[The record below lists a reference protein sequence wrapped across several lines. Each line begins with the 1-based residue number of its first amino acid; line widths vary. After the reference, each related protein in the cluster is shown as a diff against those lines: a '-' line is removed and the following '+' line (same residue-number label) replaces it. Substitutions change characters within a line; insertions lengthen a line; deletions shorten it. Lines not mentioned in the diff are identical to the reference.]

1 MSELR
6 STVPMLRGFTLGQ
19 AISDHNG
26 TQCFPAMRTDS
37 EKRYI
42 VKKISLPASQVQ
54 ASALLL
60 TGVCRDEQAVEEY
73 YKELALGI
81 CEEARTLDRLAG
93 QRGFVSCQSYQMQPM
108 DSGVGY
114 EVWLL
119 SRCRQTLERNLQ
131 RGPMTHLSA
140 VNLGIDLCAALSLCR
155 EAGWIYA
162 DLKPENIFLL
172 GDQEFRI
179 GDLGFLPLDTL
190 DYASLP
196 DRYRSI
202 YTAPE
207 VTDAYSNLNGTLD
220 TYALGLVLY
229 QIYNGGALPFADGEE
244 RKQWLEDLAAGTPIA
259 PPAGADEE
267 MARIICKAIAL
278 NPADRW
284 QTPSEMGHAL
294 IGYMKRSGAEETPI
308 VLRPREITAPD
319 EAAAPPEPEAVPAE
333 TGTAPETEAAP
344 EAPAAEEAPAGEEAP
359 IPVEEA
365 PAENTPAPKPKTK
378 AGHSRFRRA
387 ALAFLKKLLRTLF
400 VLALLA
406 GLAHGAW
413 YCYQNF
419 YLQTIDD
426 MTYTANGNRVVV
438 SVETAMDE
446 SGLTVICKDTYGNAV
461 TGYLENGT
469 VVFDRLL
476 PSSQY
481 IFTLQAEGFHKL
493 VGPTSLTYSTP
504 AETKVLH
511 LSATTGQE
519 SGCAIISFGVEGPE
533 SESWTLTCAAEGEE
547 QRTVTFSGH
556 TVTLTDLTVGA
567 EYTITLSAGSDILL
581 TGETSMTYTAAALIQ
596 AENLALSDYTDGS
609 MVFTWTVPE
618 GAAVDYWL
626 VRCSAADGYDRLQE
640 VTTPRAVFTD
650 ITDGT
655 TYTLEV
661 TAAGMTVSVRTA
673 VTADSGSI
681 SGFSAVQEGSGI
693 SLSWYYG
700 GTIPEGGWKILWTVD
715 GGAEQLLTADRN
727 SAAIPTAAPGSSYT
741 FTLMPPEGSTLRSV
755 ECTLQVP
762 AAPAFSSHGLT
773 DKTVIV
779 KSCAVPADPAWDYN
793 TLLTADAQSVFA
805 PGGSMAL
812 LYTVTKPYTIN
823 SAALETLF
831 VIRDSA
837 GRLVSTAAH
846 TRAWNEMW
854 DNGYCVETV
863 TNLPTVP
870 GSYTLTVIL
879 GGGILAAVPFTV
891 Q

>member
-1 MSELR
+1 MSEPR
-6 STVPMLRGFTLGQ
+6 STAPMLRGFSLGQ

-54 ASALLL
+54 ASALLV

-73 YKELALGI
+73 YKELAQGI
-81 CEEARTLDRLAG
+81 CTEARTLDRLAG
-93 QRGFVSCQSYQMQPM
+93 QRGFVSFQSFELQPM
-108 DSGVGY
+108 ESGIGY

-119 SRCRQTLERNLQ
+119 SRCRQSLERCLQ
-131 RGPMTHLSA
+131 RGPLTHLRA

-196 DRYRSI
+196 DRYRSC

-207 VTDAYSNLNGTLD
+207 VTDAYSSLNATLD

-229 QIYNGGALPFADGEE
+229 QVYNGGDLPFADGEG
-244 RKQWLEDLAAGTPIA
+244 RKQWLEVLSAGTPIA

-267 MARIICKAIAL
+267 MARIICKAIAPA
-278 NPADRW
+278 PADRW
-284 QTPSEMGHAL
+284 QTPAEMGHAL
-294 IGYMKRSGAEETPI
+294 IDYMKRSGAQDSPI
-308 VLRPREITAPD
+308 VLRPRQVPAEP
-319 EAAAPPEPEAVPAE
+319 EADASPEPETAPEEAE
-333 TGTAPETEAAP
+333 AIPETEAVS
-344 EAPAAEEAPAGEEAP
+344 EAPAAQQAPPEEAP
-359 IPVEEA
+359 V
-365 PAENTPAPKPKTK
+365 PAPKPKSRPGS
-378 AGHSRFRRA
+378 ARFRRA
-387 ALAFLKKLLRTLF
+387 AAAFLKKLLRTLLI
-400 VLALLA
+400 LALLA
-406 GLAHGAW
+406 GLAWGAW
-413 YCYQNF
+413 YCYRNY

-446 SGLTVICKDTYGNAV
+446 ADLTVICKDTYGNAV

-511 LSATTGQE
+511 MSAVTGQE
-519 SGCAIISFGVEGPE
+519 SGSAIVSFGVEGPE
-533 SESWTLTCAAEGEE
+533 SESWTLTCAAGGEE
-547 QRTVTFSGH
+547 PRSVTFTGH

-567 EYTITLSAGSDILL
+567 EYTFTLSAPDGILL
-581 TGETSMTYTAAALIQ
+581 TGETAMTYTAAALIQ
-596 AENLALSDYTDGS
+596 AEDLALSDYTDGS
-609 MVFTWTVPE
+609 MVFTWSVPE
-618 GAAVDYWL
+618 GTEVESWF

-661 TAAGMTVSVRTA
+661 TAAGMTVGVRTA

-681 SGFSAVQEGSGI
+681 SGFSAVLDGSSI

-700 GTIPEGGWKILWTVD
+700 GSIPAGGWKLLWTVD
-715 GGAEQLLTADRN
+715 GGAEQLLTAEQN
-727 SAAIPTAAPGSSYT
+727 SAVISNAAPGSSYS
-741 FTLMPPEGSTLRSV
+741 FTLLPPEGTTLRSA

-762 AAPAFSSHGLT
+762 AAPAFSAHGLT
-773 DKTVIV
+773 AKTVIV
-779 KSCAVPADPAWDYN
+779 KPCAVPADPAWDYN
-793 TLLTADAQSVFA
+793 TLLLAAEQSAFA

-812 LYTVTKPYTIN
+812 LYTVTKPYTLS

-831 VIRDSA
+831 VIRDSE

-846 TRAWNEMW
+846 TRLWSEMW

-879 GGGILAAVPFTV
+879 GGGSLAVVPFTV